1 MKINPILAI
10 DSYKLAHITMYP
22 ENITGTYLNLT
33 PRSIRHFK
41 KLIPAQFK
49 YDNKIVAVG
58 MQMAIQ
64 DIVDTFTD
72 EFFSKPLKQTLE
84 IYTDT
89 IRPFIGFDEDSET
102 KIVAEITKLHN
113 LGYLPLEIKALPE
126 GSLVPVQ
133 TPVMT
138 IKFSENGFAWLQ
150 GYLET
155 YISQN
160 TWKTITIAT
169 VARLYRKILEFWAE
183 KTCDNNDHITWQGH
197 CFADRGMSGTED
209 ATKMGIAHA
218 TQFEGS
224 DSVHAAYAAKHIYGF
239 KSPLFAASVPAT
251 EHQIMQ
257 LGINESSER
266 DTILRLIKQ
275 YPTGI
280 MSIVCDTE
288 DYWNTLT
295 NILPTLKDEILARIP
310 NSLGLAKFVVRP
322 DSGDPV
328 DVICGTKLFDEIR
341 NEDDLYVYANSLAQT
356 SKTSI
361 CKYEDNIYEING
373 KHLKEILDNYGSD
386 DFDFSMEGLCEF
398 RNGYIANEIEDHRTG
413 TPEEKGSIEILW
425 DIFGGTINSK
435 GYKVL
440 NPKIGLIYG
449 DSITPQRA
457 YEICKRLQA
466 KGFAS
471 SNVVFGI
478 GSYAYNYHTRDTLG
492 MAIKCTAAWDIKG
505 TLIETQKTVKTDST
519 KKSAKGLLHVDS
531 NFVTTDSVTPE
542 QEATGE
548 LKVLYHNGTLLLEDN
563 FETIRTRAQQ

>member
-72 EFFSKPLKQTLE
+72 EFFSKPLEQTLE

-126 GSLVPVQ
+126 GSLIPVQ

-239 KSPLFAASVPAT
+239 KSSLFAASVPAT

-275 YPTGI
+275 YPIGV
-280 MSIVCDTE
+280 MSVVCDTE

-295 NILPTLKDEILARIP
+295 NILPSLKEEILARTP

-328 DVICGTKLFDEIR
+328 DVICGT
-341 NEDDLYVYANSLAQT
+341 NPH
-356 SKTSI
+356 
-361 CKYEDNIYEING
+361 YEGTTLTEQPF
-373 KHLKEILDNYGSD
+373 H
-386 DFDFSMEGLCEF
+386 
-398 RNGYIANEIEDHRTG
+398 
-413 TPEEKGSIEILW
+413 TPEMKGSIEILW

-440 NPKIGLIYG
+440 NPRVGLIYG
-449 DSITPQRA
+449 DSITPERA
-457 YEICKRLQA
+457 YEICKRLEA

-471 SNVVFGI
+471 SNVVLGI
-478 GSYAYNYHTRDTLG
+478 GSYAYNYHTRDTFG
-492 MAIKCTAAWDIKG
+492 MAIKCTAAWDDKG
-505 TLIETQKTVKTDST
+505 NLIETQKVVKTDSG
-519 KKSAKGLLHVDS
+519 KKSAKGLLHVSSD
-531 NFVTTDSVTPE
+531 FVTTDSVTPE
-542 QEATGE
+542 VEATGM
-548 LKVLYHNGTLLLEDN
+548 LQTIYKDN
-563 FETIRTRAQQ
+563 KKTFETDFEAIRARARN

>member
-1 MKINPILAI
+1 MKITPILAI

-22 ENITGTYLNLT
+22 ENIIGTYLNLT

-72 EFFSKPLKQTLE
+72 EFFSKPLEQTLE

-275 YPTGI
+275 YPTGV
-280 MSIVCDTE
+280 MSVVCDTE

-295 NILPTLKDEILARIP
+295 NILPSLKEEILARTP

-328 DVICGTKLFDEIR
+328 DVICGTNPHYEGTT
-341 NEDDLYVYANSLAQT
+341 LAEQPF
-356 SKTSI
+356 
-361 CKYEDNIYEING
+361 
-373 KHLKEILDNYGSD
+373 H
-386 DFDFSMEGLCEF
+386 
-398 RNGYIANEIEDHRTG
+398 A
-413 TPEEKGSIEILW
+413 PEMKGSIEILW
-425 DIFGGTINSK
+425 DTFGGTINSK

-440 NPKIGLIYG
+440 NPRVGLIYG
-449 DSITPQRA
+449 DSITPERA
-457 YEICKRLQA
+457 YEICKRLED

-471 SNVVFGI
+471 SNVVLGI

-492 MAIKCTAAWDIKG
+492 MAIKCTAAWDDKG
-505 TLIETQKTVKTDST
+505 NLIETQKVVKTDSG
-519 KKSAKGLLHVDS
+519 KKSAKGLLHVSSD
-531 NFVTTDSVTPE
+531 FVTTDSVTTE
-542 QEATGE
+542 VEATGM
-548 LKVLYHNGTLLLEDN
+548 LQTIYKDN
-563 FETIRTRAQQ
+563 KKTFETDFEAIRARAIN

>member
-10 DSYKLAHITMYP
+10 DSYKLAHISMYP
-22 ENITGTYLNLT
+22 EQIKETYLNLT
-33 PRSIRHFK
+33 PRVMKYFQR
-41 KLIPAQFK
+41 LVPDEFK
-49 YDNKIVAVG
+49 YDNKIVAFGV
-58 MQMAIQ
+58 QMA
-64 DIVDTFTD
+64 VTD
-72 EFFSKPLKQTLE
+72 LVTQFAEEFFSKPLEQVLE
-84 IYTDT
+84 IYIDT
-89 IRPFIGFDEDSET
+89 ITPFIGDGIGVKDLIISE
-102 KIVAEITKLHN
+102 ISKLHAV
-113 LGYLPLEIKALPE
+113 GYLPITIKALPE
-126 GSLVPVQ
+126 GSLIPVQ
-133 TPVMT
+133 TPVLT
-138 IKFSENGFAWLQ
+138 IRSTQFAWLG

-169 VARLYRKILEFWAE
+169 VSRLYRKILEHFSDL
-183 KTCDNNDHITWQGH
+183 TCDNNDHLTWQGH
-197 CFADRGMSGTED
+197 DFADRGMSGTED
-209 ATKMGIAHA
+209 ATRAGIAHA
-218 TQFEGS
+218 TQFQGS

-239 KSPLFAASVPAT
+239 KTPLFAASVPAT
-251 EHQIMQ
+251 EHSIMQ
-257 LGINESSER
+257 LGISQESETE
-266 DTILRLIKQ
+266 TIRRLIKQ
-275 YPTGI
+275 YPSGI
-280 MSIVCDTE
+280 LSVVCDTE

-295 NILPTLKDEILARIP
+295 NILPALKDEILARTP

-328 DVICGTKLFDEIR
+328 DVICGTKLFDEIHD
-341 NEDDLYVYANSLAQT
+341 EDDLYNYVNSLAQT

-361 CKYEDNIYEING
+361 CKYEDSFYRVEGKNI
-373 KHLKEILDNYGSD
+373 KEILDNYGSD
-386 DFDFSMEGLCEF
+386 DFDFSIEGLCEF
-398 RNGYIANEIEDHRTG
+398 RNGYITNQIQDPRKG

-531 NFVTTDSVTPE
+531 NFVMTDSVTPE

>member
-22 ENITGTYLNLT
+22 ENIIGTYLNLT

-72 EFFSKPLKQTLE
+72 EFFSKPLEQTLE

-266 DTILRLIKQ
+266 GTILRLIKQ

-280 MSIVCDTE
+280 MSVVCDTE

-295 NILPTLKDEILARIP
+295 NILPSLKEEILARTP

-328 DVICGTKLFDEIR
+328 DVICGVRINQKFSNCTLEEALDNTFMGSSYI
-341 NEDDLYVYANSLAQT
+341 QW
-356 SKTSI
+356 
-361 CKYEDNIYEING
+361 EDNYY
-373 KHLKEILDNYGSD
+373 KVNYKDTMLTQIS
-386 DFDFSMEGLCEF
+386 E
-398 RNGYIANEIEDHRTG
+398 NEV
-413 TPEEKGSIEILW
+413 KGSIEVLW
-425 DIFGGTINSK
+425 DTFGGTINSK

-440 NPKIGLIYG
+440 NPRVGLIYG
-449 DSITPQRA
+449 DSITPERA
-457 YEICKRLQA
+457 YEICKRLEA

-471 SNVVFGI
+471 SNVVLGI

-492 MAIKCTAAWDIKG
+492 MAIKCTAAWDDKG
-505 TLIETQKTVKTDST
+505 NLIETQKVVKTDSS
-519 KKSAKGLLHVDS
+519 KKSAKGLLHVSSD
-531 NFVTTDSVTPE
+531 FVTTDSVTTE
-542 QEATGE
+542 VEATGM
-548 LKVLYHNGTLLLEDN
+548 LQTIYKDN
-563 FETIRTRAQQ
+563 KKTFETDFEAIRARARN

>member
-72 EFFSKPLKQTLE
+72 EFFSKPLEQTLE

-102 KIVAEITKLHN
+102 KIVAEITRLHN

-126 GSLVPVQ
+126 GSLIPVQ

-280 MSIVCDTE
+280 MSVVCDTE

-295 NILPTLKDEILARIP
+295 NILPSLKEEILARTP

-328 DVICGTKLFDEIR
+328 DVICGVP
-341 NEDDLYVYANSLAQT
+341 Y
-356 SKTSI
+356 
-361 CKYEDNIYEING
+361 CKDSDTIY
-373 KHLKEILDNYGSD
+373 
-386 DFDFSMEGLCEF
+386 
-398 RNGYIANEIEDHRTG
+398 
-413 TPEEKGSIEILW
+413 PEWKGSIEILW
-425 DIFGGTINSK
+425 DTFGGTINSK

-440 NPKIGLIYG
+440 NPRVGLIYG
-449 DSITPQRA
+449 DSITPERA
-457 YEICKRLQA
+457 YEICKRLEA

-471 SNVVFGI
+471 SNVVLGI

-492 MAIKCTAAWDIKG
+492 MAIKCTAAWDNKG
-505 TLIETQKTVKTDST
+505 NLIETQKVVKTDSG
-519 KKSAKGLLHVDS
+519 KKSAKGLLHVSSD
-531 NFVTTDSVTPE
+531 FITTDSVTPE
-542 QEATGE
+542 VEATGM
-548 LKVLYHNGTLLLEDN
+548 LRTIYKDN
-563 FETIRTRAQQ
+563 KKTFETDFEAIRARARN

>member
-22 ENITGTYLNLT
+22 ENIIGTYLNLT

-72 EFFSKPLKQTLE
+72 EFFSKPLEQTLE

-275 YPTGI
+275 YPTGV
-280 MSIVCDTE
+280 MSVVCDTE

-295 NILPTLKDEILARIP
+295 NILPSLKEEILARTP

-328 DVICGTKLFDEIR
+328 DVICGVRINQKFSNCTLEEALDNTFMGSSYIQW
-341 NEDDLYVYANSLAQT
+341 EDNYYKVNYKDTMLAQI
-356 SKTSI
+356 S
-361 CKYEDNIYEING
+361 E
-373 KHLKEILDNYGSD
+373 
-386 DFDFSMEGLCEF
+386 
-398 RNGYIANEIEDHRTG
+398 NEV
-413 TPEEKGSIEILW
+413 KGSIEILW
-425 DIFGGTINSK
+425 DTFGGTINSK

-440 NPKIGLIYG
+440 NPRVGLIYG
-449 DSITPQRA
+449 DSITPERA
-457 YEICKRLQA
+457 YEICKRLEA

-471 SNVVFGI
+471 SNVVLGI

-492 MAIKCTAAWDIKG
+492 MAIKCTAAWDDKG
-505 TLIETQKTVKTDST
+505 NLIETQKVVKTDSG
-519 KKSAKGLLHVDS
+519 KKSAKGLLHVSSD
-531 NFVTTDSVTPE
+531 FVTTDSVTPE
-542 QEATGE
+542 VEATGM
-548 LKVLYHNGTLLLEDN
+548 LQTIYKDN
-563 FETIRTRAQQ
+563 KKTFETDFEAIRARARN

>member
-72 EFFSKPLKQTLE
+72 EFFSKPLEQTLE

-275 YPTGI
+275 YPTGV
-280 MSIVCDTE
+280 MSVVCDTE

-295 NILPTLKDEILARIP
+295 NILPSLKEEILARTP

-328 DVICGTKLFDEIR
+328 DVICGVRINQKFSNCTLEEALDNTFMGSSYI
-341 NEDDLYVYANSLAQT
+341 QW
-356 SKTSI
+356 
-361 CKYEDNIYEING
+361 EDNYY
-373 KHLKEILDNYGSD
+373 KVNYKDTMLTQIS
-386 DFDFSMEGLCEF
+386 E
-398 RNGYIANEIEDHRTG
+398 NEV
-413 TPEEKGSIEILW
+413 KGSIEILW
-425 DIFGGTINSK
+425 DTFGGTINSK

-440 NPKIGLIYG
+440 NPRVGLIYG
-449 DSITPQRA
+449 DSITPERA
-457 YEICKRLQA
+457 YEICKRLEA

-471 SNVVFGI
+471 SNVVLGI
-478 GSYAYNYHTRDTLG
+478 GSYAYNYHTRDTFG
-492 MAIKCTAAWDIKG
+492 MAIKCTAAWDDKG
-505 TLIETQKTVKTDST
+505 NLIETQKVVKTDSS
-519 KKSAKGLLHVDS
+519 KKSAKGLLHVSSD
-531 NFVTTDSVTPE
+531 FVTTDSVTTE
-542 QEATGE
+542 VEATGM
-548 LKVLYHNGTLLLEDN
+548 LQTIYKDN
-563 FETIRTRAQQ
+563 KKTFETDFEAIRARARN

>member
-72 EFFSKPLKQTLE
+72 EFFSKPLEQTLE

-275 YPTGI
+275 YPTGV
-280 MSIVCDTE
+280 MSVVCDTE

-295 NILPTLKDEILARIP
+295 NILPSLKEEILARTP
-310 NSLGLAKFVVRP
+310 NALGLAKFVVRP

-328 DVICGTKLFDEIR
+328 DVICGVRINQKFSNCTLEEALDNTFMGSSYI
-341 NEDDLYVYANSLAQT
+341 QW
-356 SKTSI
+356 
-361 CKYEDNIYEING
+361 EDNYY
-373 KHLKEILDNYGSD
+373 KVNYKDTMLTQIS
-386 DFDFSMEGLCEF
+386 E
-398 RNGYIANEIEDHRTG
+398 NEV
-413 TPEEKGSIEILW
+413 KGSIEVLW
-425 DIFGGTINSK
+425 DTFGGTINSK

-440 NPKIGLIYG
+440 NPRVGLIYG
-449 DSITPQRA
+449 DSITPERA
-457 YEICKRLQA
+457 YEICKRLED

-471 SNVVFGI
+471 SNVVLGI

-492 MAIKCTAAWDIKG
+492 MAIKCTAAWDDKG
-505 TLIETQKTVKTDST
+505 NLIETQKVVKTDSG
-519 KKSAKGLLHVDS
+519 KKSAKGLLHVSSD
-531 NFVTTDSVTPE
+531 FVTTDSVTTE
-542 QEATGE
+542 VEATGM
-548 LKVLYHNGTLLLEDN
+548 LQTIYKDN
-563 FETIRTRAQQ
+563 KKTFETDFEAIRARAIN

>member
-22 ENITGTYLNLT
+22 ENIIGTYLNLT

-72 EFFSKPLKQTLE
+72 EFFSKPLEQTLE

-275 YPTGI
+275 YPTGV
-280 MSIVCDTE
+280 MSVVCDTE

-295 NILPTLKDEILARIP
+295 NILPSLKEEILARTP
-310 NSLGLAKFVVRP
+310 NSLGLAKFVIRP

-328 DVICGTKLFDEIR
+328 DVICGVRINQKFSNCTLEEALDNTFMGSSYI
-341 NEDDLYVYANSLAQT
+341 QW
-356 SKTSI
+356 
-361 CKYEDNIYEING
+361 EDNYY
-373 KHLKEILDNYGSD
+373 KVNYKDTMLTQIS
-386 DFDFSMEGLCEF
+386 E
-398 RNGYIANEIEDHRTG
+398 NEV
-413 TPEEKGSIEILW
+413 KGSIEILW
-425 DIFGGTINSK
+425 DTFGGTINSK

-440 NPKIGLIYG
+440 NPRVGLIYG
-449 DSITPQRA
+449 DSITPERA
-457 YEICKRLQA
+457 YEICKRLEA

-471 SNVVFGI
+471 SNVVLGI

-492 MAIKCTAAWDIKG
+492 MAIKCTAAWDDKG
-505 TLIETQKTVKTDST
+505 NLIETQKVVKTDSG
-519 KKSAKGLLHVDS
+519 KKSAKGLLHVSSD
-531 NFVTTDSVTPE
+531 FVTTDSVTTE
-542 QEATGE
+542 VEATGM
-548 LKVLYHNGTLLLEDN
+548 LQTIYKDN
-563 FETIRTRAQQ
+563 KKTFETDFEAIRARAIN

>member
-10 DSYKLAHITMYP
+10 DSYKLAHISMYP
-22 ENITGTYLNLT
+22 EQIKETYLNLT
-33 PRSIRHFK
+33 PRVMKYFQR
-41 KLIPAQFK
+41 LVPDEFK
-49 YDNKIVAVG
+49 YDNKIVAFGV
-58 MQMAIQ
+58 QMA
-64 DIVDTFTD
+64 VTD
-72 EFFSKPLKQTLE
+72 LVTQFAEEFFSKPLEQVLE
-84 IYTDT
+84 IYIDT
-89 IRPFIGFDEDSET
+89 ITPFIGDGIGVKDLIISE
-102 KIVAEITKLHN
+102 ISKLHAV
-113 LGYLPLEIKALPE
+113 GYLPITIKALPE
-126 GSLVPVQ
+126 GSLIPVQ
-133 TPVMT
+133 TPVLT
-138 IKFSENGFAWLQ
+138 IRSTQFAWLG

-169 VARLYRKILEFWAE
+169 VSRLYRKILEHFSDL
-183 KTCDNNDHITWQGH
+183 TCDNNDHLTWQGH
-197 CFADRGMSGTED
+197 DFADRGMSGTED
-209 ATKMGIAHA
+209 ATRAGIAHA
-218 TQFEGS
+218 TQFQGS

-239 KSPLFAASVPAT
+239 KTPLFTASVPAT
-251 EHQIMQ
+251 EHSIMQ
-257 LGINESSER
+257 LGISQESETE
-266 DTILRLIKQ
+266 TIRRLIKQ
-275 YPTGI
+275 YPSGI
-280 MSIVCDTE
+280 LAVVCDTE

-295 NILPTLKDEILARIP
+295 NILPTLKGEILARIP

-328 DVICGTKLFDEIR
+328 DVICGTNIFKYFTNDNDYDFYDYVETLVENREIGR
-341 NEDDLYVYANSLAQT
+341 
-356 SKTSI
+356 
-361 CKYEDNIYEING
+361 CKIVDTCYEING
-373 KHLKEILDNYGSD
+373 ASVAEYIYEYGRDSIS
-386 DFDFSMEGLCEF
+386 FCIAGLHDTLA
-398 RNGYIANEIEDHRTG
+398 IKKITQIVQ

-531 NFVTTDSVTPE
+531 NFVMTDSVTPE

>member
-1 MKINPILAI
+1 MSNLKSLAE
-10 DSYKLAHITMYP
+10 T
-22 ENITGTYLNLT
+22 E
-33 PRSIRHFK
+33 
-41 KLIPAQFK
+41 
-49 YDNKIVAVG
+49 
-58 MQMAIQ
+58 
-64 DIVDTFTD
+64 
-72 EFFSKPLKQTLE
+72 
-84 IYTDT
+84 T
-89 IRPFIGFDEDSET
+89 IR
-102 KIVAEITKLHN
+102 
-113 LGYLPLEIKALPE
+113 
-126 GSLVPVQ
+126 
-133 TPVMT
+133 
-138 IKFSENGFAWLQ
+138 
-150 GYLET
+150 
-155 YISQN
+155 
-160 TWKTITIAT
+160 
-169 VARLYRKILEFWAE
+169 
-183 KTCDNNDHITWQGH
+183 
-197 CFADRGMSGTED
+197 
-209 ATKMGIAHA
+209 
-218 TQFEGS
+218 
-224 DSVHAAYAAKHIYGF
+224 
-239 KSPLFAASVPAT
+239 
-251 EHQIMQ
+251 
-257 LGINESSER
+257 
-266 DTILRLIKQ
+266 RLIKQ
-275 YPTGI
+275 YQSGI
-280 MSIVCDTE
+280 LAVVCDTE

-328 DVICGTKLFDEIR
+328 DVICGINFTEIFVI
-341 NEDDLYVYANSLAQT
+341 D
-356 SKTSI
+356 SI
-361 CKYEDNIYEING
+361 PGGSHTYYNISE
-373 KHLKEILDNYGSD
+373 
-386 DFDFSMEGLCEF
+386 
-398 RNGYIANEIEDHRTG
+398 AT

-457 YEICKRLQA
+457 YEICKRLEA

-505 TLIETQKTVKTDST
+505 TLIETQKTVKTDSS

>member
-72 EFFSKPLKQTLE
+72 EFFSKPLEQTLE

-275 YPTGI
+275 YPTGV
-280 MSIVCDTE
+280 MSVVCDTE

-295 NILPTLKDEILARIP
+295 NILPSLKEEILARTP

-328 DVICGTKLFDEIR
+328 DVICGVRINQKFSNCTLEEALDNTFMGSSYI
-341 NEDDLYVYANSLAQT
+341 QW
-356 SKTSI
+356 
-361 CKYEDNIYEING
+361 EDNYY
-373 KHLKEILDNYGSD
+373 KVNYKDTMLTQIS
-386 DFDFSMEGLCEF
+386 E
-398 RNGYIANEIEDHRTG
+398 NEV
-413 TPEEKGSIEILW
+413 KGSIEVLW
-425 DIFGGTINSK
+425 DTFGGTINSK

-440 NPKIGLIYG
+440 NPRVGLIYG
-449 DSITPQRA
+449 DSITPERA
-457 YEICKRLQA
+457 YEICKRLED

-471 SNVVFGI
+471 SNVVLGI
-478 GSYAYNYHTRDTLG
+478 GSYAYNYHTRDTFG
-492 MAIKCTAAWDIKG
+492 MAIKCTAAWDDKG
-505 TLIETQKTVKTDST
+505 NLIETQKVVKTDSS
-519 KKSAKGLLHVDS
+519 KKSAKGLLHVSSD
-531 NFVTTDSVTPE
+531 FVTTDSVTTE
-542 QEATGE
+542 VEATGM
-548 LKVLYHNGTLLLEDN
+548 LQTIYKDN
-563 FETIRTRAQQ
+563 KKTFETDFEAIRARARN

>member
-22 ENITGTYLNLT
+22 ENIIGTYLNLT

-72 EFFSKPLKQTLE
+72 EFFSKPLEQTLE

-224 DSVHAAYAAKHIYGF
+224 DAVHAAYAAKHIYGF

-280 MSIVCDTE
+280 MSVVCDTE

-295 NILPTLKDEILARIP
+295 NILPSLKEEILARTP

-328 DVICGTKLFDEIR
+328 DVICGT
-341 NEDDLYVYANSLAQT
+341 NPH
-356 SKTSI
+356 
-361 CKYEDNIYEING
+361 YEGTTLTEQPF
-373 KHLKEILDNYGSD
+373 H
-386 DFDFSMEGLCEF
+386 
-398 RNGYIANEIEDHRTG
+398 
-413 TPEEKGSIEILW
+413 TPEMKGSIEILW
-425 DIFGGTINSK
+425 DTFGGTINSK

-440 NPKIGLIYG
+440 NPRVGLIYG
-449 DSITPQRA
+449 DSITPERT
-457 YEICKRLQA
+457 YEICKRLEA

-471 SNVVFGI
+471 SNVVLGI
-478 GSYAYNYHTRDTLG
+478 GSYAYNYHTRDTFG
-492 MAIKCTAAWDIKG
+492 MAIKCTAAWDDKG
-505 TLIETQKTVKTDST
+505 NLIETQKVVKTDSG
-519 KKSAKGLLHVDS
+519 KKSAKGLLHVSSD
-531 NFVTTDSVTPE
+531 FITTDSVTPE
-542 QEATGE
+542 VEATGM
-548 LKVLYHNGTLLLEDN
+548 LRTIYKDN
-563 FETIRTRAQQ
+563 KKTFETDFEAIRARARN

>member
-22 ENITGTYLNLT
+22 ENIIGTYLNLT

-72 EFFSKPLKQTLE
+72 EFFSKPLEQTLE

-275 YPTGI
+275 YPTGV
-280 MSIVCDTE
+280 MSVVCDTE

-295 NILPTLKDEILARIP
+295 NILPSLKEEILARTP

-328 DVICGTKLFDEIR
+328 DVICGVRINQKFSNCTLEEALDNTFMGSSYI
-341 NEDDLYVYANSLAQT
+341 QW
-356 SKTSI
+356 
-361 CKYEDNIYEING
+361 EDNYY
-373 KHLKEILDNYGSD
+373 KVNYKDTMLTQIS
-386 DFDFSMEGLCEF
+386 E
-398 RNGYIANEIEDHRTG
+398 NEV
-413 TPEEKGSIEILW
+413 KGSIEILW
-425 DIFGGTINSK
+425 DTFGGTINSK

-440 NPKIGLIYG
+440 NPRVGLIYG
-449 DSITPQRA
+449 DSITPERA
-457 YEICKRLQA
+457 YEICKRLEA

-471 SNVVFGI
+471 SNVVLGI

-492 MAIKCTAAWDIKG
+492 MAIKCTAAWDDKG
-505 TLIETQKTVKTDST
+505 NLIETQKVVKTDSG
-519 KKSAKGLLHVDS
+519 KKSAKGLLHVSSD
-531 NFVTTDSVTPE
+531 FVTTDSVTPE
-542 QEATGE
+542 VEATGM
-548 LKVLYHNGTLLLEDN
+548 LQTIYKDN
-563 FETIRTRAQQ
+563 KKTFETDFEAIRARARN

>member
-10 DSYKLAHITMYP
+10 DSYKLAHISMYP
-22 ENITGTYLNLT
+22 EQIKETYLNLT
-33 PRSIRHFK
+33 PRVMKYFQR
-41 KLIPAQFK
+41 LVPDEFK
-49 YDNKIVAVG
+49 YDNKIVAFGV
-58 MQMAIQ
+58 QMA
-64 DIVDTFTD
+64 VTD
-72 EFFSKPLKQTLE
+72 LVTQFAEEFFSKPLEQVLE
-84 IYTDT
+84 IYIDT
-89 IRPFIGFDEDSET
+89 ITPFIGDGIGVKDLIISE
-102 KIVAEITKLHN
+102 ISKLHAV
-113 LGYLPLEIKALPE
+113 GYLPITIKALPE
-126 GSLVPVQ
+126 GSLIPVQ
-133 TPVMT
+133 TPVLT
-138 IKFSENGFAWLQ
+138 IRSTQFAWLG

-169 VARLYRKILEFWAE
+169 VSRLYRKILEHFSDL
-183 KTCDNNDHITWQGH
+183 TCDNNDHLTWQGH
-197 CFADRGMSGTED
+197 DFADRGMSGTED
-209 ATKMGIAHA
+209 ATRAGIAHA
-218 TQFEGS
+218 TQFQGS

-239 KSPLFAASVPAT
+239 KTPLFTASVPAT
-251 EHQIMQ
+251 EHSIMQ
-257 LGINESSER
+257 LGISQESETE
-266 DTILRLIKQ
+266 TIRRLIKQ
-275 YPTGI
+275 YPSGI
-280 MSIVCDTE
+280 LAVVCDTE

-328 DVICGTKLFDEIR
+328 DVICGTNFTEVIVID
-341 NEDDLYVYANSLAQT
+341 
-356 SKTSI
+356 SI
-361 CKYEDNIYEING
+361 PGHSGIYYNISE
-373 KHLKEILDNYGSD
+373 
-386 DFDFSMEGLCEF
+386 
-398 RNGYIANEIEDHRTG
+398 AT

-440 NPKIGLIYG
+440 NPKVGLIYG

-531 NFVTTDSVTPE
+531 NFVMTDAVTPE
-542 QEATGE
+542 QESTGE

>member
-22 ENITGTYLNLT
+22 ENIAGTYLNLT
-33 PRSIRHFK
+33 PRSIRHFE
-41 KLIPAQFK
+41 KLIPDQFK

-72 EFFSKPLKQTLE
+72 EFFSKPLEQTLE

-275 YPTGI
+275 YPTGV
-280 MSIVCDTE
+280 MSVVCDTE

-295 NILPTLKDEILARIP
+295 NILPSLKEEIHVRTP

-328 DVICGTKLFDEIR
+328 DVICGVRINQKFSNCTLEEALDNTFMGSSYI
-341 NEDDLYVYANSLAQT
+341 QW
-356 SKTSI
+356 
-361 CKYEDNIYEING
+361 EDNYY
-373 KHLKEILDNYGSD
+373 KVNYKDTMLTQIS
-386 DFDFSMEGLCEF
+386 E
-398 RNGYIANEIEDHRTG
+398 NEV
-413 TPEEKGSIEILW
+413 KGSIEILW
-425 DIFGGTINSK
+425 DTFGGTINSK

-440 NPKIGLIYG
+440 NPRVGLIYG
-449 DSITPQRA
+449 DSITPERA
-457 YEICKRLQA
+457 YEICKRLEA

-471 SNVVFGI
+471 SNVVLGI
-478 GSYAYNYHTRDTLG
+478 GSYAYNYHTRDTFG
-492 MAIKCTAAWDIKG
+492 MAIKCTAAWDDKG
-505 TLIETQKTVKTDST
+505 NLIETQKVVKTDSG
-519 KKSAKGLLHVDS
+519 KKSAKGLLHVSSD
-531 NFVTTDSVTPE
+531 FVTTDSVTPE
-542 QEATGE
+542 VEATGM
-548 LKVLYHNGTLLLEDN
+548 LQTIYKDN
-563 FETIRTRAQQ
+563 KKTFETDFEAIRARARN

>member
-72 EFFSKPLKQTLE
+72 EFFSKPLEQTLE

-275 YPTGI
+275 YPTGV
-280 MSIVCDTE
+280 MSVVCDTE

-295 NILPTLKDEILARIP
+295 NILPSLKEEILARTP

-328 DVICGTKLFDEIR
+328 DVICGVRINQKFSNCTLEEALDNTFMGSSYI
-341 NEDDLYVYANSLAQT
+341 QW
-356 SKTSI
+356 
-361 CKYEDNIYEING
+361 EDNYY
-373 KHLKEILDNYGSD
+373 KVNYKDTMLTQIS
-386 DFDFSMEGLCEF
+386 E
-398 RNGYIANEIEDHRTG
+398 NEV
-413 TPEEKGSIEILW
+413 KGSIEVLW
-425 DIFGGTINSK
+425 DTFGGTINSK

-440 NPKIGLIYG
+440 NPRVGLIYG
-449 DSITPQRA
+449 DSITPERA
-457 YEICKRLQA
+457 YEICKRLEA

-471 SNVVFGI
+471 SNVVLGI

-492 MAIKCTAAWDIKG
+492 MAIKCTAAWDDKG
-505 TLIETQKTVKTDST
+505 NLIETQKVVKTDSS
-519 KKSAKGLLHVDS
+519 KKSAKGLLHVSSD
-531 NFVTTDSVTPE
+531 FVTTDSVTTE
-542 QEATGE
+542 VEDTGM
-548 LKVLYHNGTLLLEDN
+548 LQTIYKDN
-563 FETIRTRAQQ
+563 KKTFETDFEAIRARAIN